1 MAAARNELILLA
13 WCDLV
18 GITRGRGIPMSA
30 YRERLKLGINWAMA
44 GHALT
49 PFEDIA
55 DNPWGAVMEAQML
68 PDPATR
74 VRVDLAKGYPPL
86 SFVLC
91 DGYNLD
97 GSVWD
102 SCTRGFCRAALQDL
116 EKETGF
122 RIYSSAELE
131 FTLKGERLP
140 NATPFSLE
148 AFRSVPDFA
157 LRCVEALRLAG
168 TEPETF
174 EPEYG
179 VGQFEVSCRPAV
191 GLAGADR
198 TVIVKEVLR
207 EVARRFA
214 YRASFTPKVAL
225 DKPGNGAHVH
235 FSLQTKDGK
244 PATYDPSRPGGLSEK
259 AAQFAAGV
267 VRHTPAL
274 CAFTAPSPPSYF
286 RLGPQHWSSG
296 YACLGFNNREASLRI
311 CVPPKGD
318 AARMRRLY
326 NLEYRPIDSTSNP
339 YLVLGLLVRAGLQG
353 IREKLPPPELTGADP
368 HDLGAEKRRKL
379 GIATLPGS
387 LSDALDTLE
396 RDKMVRG
403 WFSDSLWSAYRSV
416 KRKEVDMFKNAT
428 PEDIMSRYANAY

>member
-1 MAAARNELILLA
+1 MAAARDELILLA
-13 WCDLV
+13 WSDLV

-74 VRVDLAKGYPPL
+74 VRVVLAKGYPPL

-97 GSVWD
+97 GTVWD
-102 SCTRGFCRAALQDL
+102 SCTRGFCRAALRDL
-116 EKETGF
+116 EKEAGLK
-122 RIYSSAELE
+122 IYSSAELE
-131 FTLKGERLP
+131 FTLKGEGLP
-140 NATPFSLE
+140 KATPFSLE
-148 AFRSVPDFA
+148 AFRLVPDFA
-157 LRCVEALRLAG
+157 LRCLEVLRLAG

-198 TVIVKEVLR
+198 ILIIKEVLR
-207 EVARRFA
+207 DVARRFG

-235 FSLQTKDGK
+235 FSLQTKEGK
-244 PATYDPSRPGGLSEK
+244 PATYDPSRPGGLGEK
-259 AAQFAAGV
+259 AAQFAAGI

-296 YACLGFNNREASLRI
+296 YACLGFNNRETSLRI

-326 NLEYRPIDSTSNP
+326 NLEYRPIDGTSNP
-339 YLVLGLLVRAGLQG
+339 YLVLGLLARAGLQG
-353 IREKLPPPELTGADP
+353 IREKLPTPELTGADP

-396 RDKMVRG
+396 RDKTVRG
-403 WFSDSLWSAYRSV
+403 WFSDNLWHAYRSV
-416 KRKEVDMFKNAT
+416 KRKEVEMFKNAT
-428 PEDIMSRYANAY
+428 PEDIMGRYANAY